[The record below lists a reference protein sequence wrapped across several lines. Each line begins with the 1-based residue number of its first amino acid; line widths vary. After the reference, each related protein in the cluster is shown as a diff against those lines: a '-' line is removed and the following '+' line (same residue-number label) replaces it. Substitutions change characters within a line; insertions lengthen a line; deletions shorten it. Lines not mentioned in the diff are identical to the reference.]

1 MPLLNRSGKG
11 TGSAESGP
19 TPATVILRA
28 DVILLALG
36 FQLVCASPLWAIPS
50 PDLVIN
56 FFASTAQLLG
66 LATVVLGGL
75 AASSRRRHG
84 KTGRRGSPWAF
95 RIVLA
100 LFLVS
105 LAANLLQFS
114 LNLDERNARLTTNL
128 WRSSQE
134 EGKPVGDVN
143 LKSLSFSD
151 QEKHPNGVSTDEI
164 AKITENPDV
173 YNLIDVREPEEAEMG
188 MIRGA
193 WHRRYPDLQADR
205 TGLVKE
211 GKETILLCESGNRS
225 SELVGVFATEK
236 IPCKFMVGGY
246 EKWVAEG
253 RPLHGEQP
261 RTGGEIRDIPD
272 YPNKLTL
279 LDTPE
284 VVALVEKEEAIF
296 VDVRY
301 PGDFALGHLPK
312 ALNLPMRKMK
322 KDELAAGLAAIP
334 RKPVIAPCYDKR
346 SSFFGMVLGLRLHRL
361 GYDFRGRY
369 TVPHEYAVLPKEKE
383 HVAQW
388 KEQQQGK
395 TLLATAAKPL
405 DAALNALDEWT
416 GHLAVAIVLLV
427 IILRLAFL
435 PLTLKSDRDTL
446 IGRKI
451 APRIRELKA
460 KLADDPGRLARAVT
474 TIQRREGM
482 RPGRNAM
489 ASVCQLIVFLLLFNV
504 VNNASKSSDQ
514 GVAWIPSLAS
524 ADPLYILP
532 VLVSVLIVATL
543 LLNAGK
549 KGFWPT
555 TLRIGCGALLLALTV
570 NLPAGDNVYLA
581 SNAFLLLLHSRW
593 SKMRFEQ
600 SETSK
605 PKRRAPQQ
613 ETGGIVPLVTAH
625 TAPGTGNKAVRLGR
639 IMEEGLP
646 VPDGFVI
653 TEAVLGRQKDKLELS
668 KAEHRQ
674 LSKMWRRLQAKN
686 VAVRS
691 SGLNE
696 DGAEKS
702 YAGVFESVLN
712 VPYERLL
719 NALDE
724 VYQSMRTARAAAY
737 GGQGE
742 ERGAIVVQKMV
753 EAEYAG
759 VLFTEHP
766 GSSGAMLLEMVEG
779 LGETL
784 VSGTA
789 TPRTYR
795 FGRVSGQ
802 ALDEIKP
809 PIDMAPL
816 IAMGKQVEAAFGRP
830 QDIEWAYAGGRF
842 YVLQA
847 RDITRSCTEGA
858 GERPFLERER
868 KRLLDLAER
877 SMSCLG
883 ARRAR
888 IEDLKEKPAFA
899 QSEMSELLPRPTP
912 LSLSIM
918 DALWK
923 SGGSTDL
930 ACRSLGIPYTVE
942 EDSVPYL
949 STVFGALYVNRI
961 EERNRLGRAP
971 GVVTAF
977 KLSRQGAEIEAV
989 FKDDFL
995 PPYLE
1000 EIRIRESVDPAR
1012 LRVAELLRLLRQWT
1026 DRFVADTYYHA
1037 ERINL
1042 AADFYVKSA
1051 RIEIEKRGLD
1061 SAALLARIPETVVHR
1076 ALSLLPAIRDGDD
1089 GDAERLF
1096 IETFGHRAPHDYELS
1111 HPRYKESP
1119 ELVAEI
1125 ASRAHA
1131 SSASN
1136 TPVTAKDTLPED
1148 AVLRAAVERA
1158 CRFQAL
1164 KEEAKHH
1171 ALRDLALIRTLAVE
1185 IGTRLELGDG
1195 IFYLT
1200 LDDVLRLSDE
1210 KFLDSALQLI
1220 AERRVA
1226 AESARRVELPAQISI
1241 VELESLEIAEGGRAK
1256 SSRKAEV
1263 LRGTRVSGDREVVGR
1278 ARIVRSPEDMKSF
1291 LQGEI
1296 LVARFTNPAWT
1307 PLFPIAGGIITEVG
1321 GWLSHAAI
1329 VAREYGVTAIVGVNG
1344 ALDSLEDGELLRLC
1358 ADGGV
1363 ERIRRER
1370 RSEDRVQLG
1379 ARAALTRQGELMEAL
1394 VRNLSRTGALI
1405 EVKEELT
1412 AGQGVALQIEPGGPS
1427 VPGEVIRRNAPGS
1440 YAIQF
1445 AKPLS
1450 NLPGAS
1456 NGNGSAGPQKS

>member
-1 MPLLNRSGKG
+1 MPLNRS
-11 TGSAESGP
+11 TGRAARPVPVSLP
-19 TPATVILRA
+19 LILRA
-28 DVILLALG
+28 DVVLVALG
-36 FQLVCASPLWAIPS
+36 FQVFITRPLWAIPS

-84 KTGRRGSPWAF
+84 KTGRKGSPWAF

-151 QEKHPNGVSTDEI
+151 QKKHPRGISTEEI
-164 AKITENPDV
+164 AKITENPEA
-173 YNLIDVREPEEAEMG
+173 YNLIDVREPEEVEMG
-188 MIRGA
+188 NIRGA

-205 TGLVKE
+205 TGLVQE

-225 SELVGVFATEK
+225 SELVGIFATDD
-236 IPCKFMVGGY
+236 IPCRFMVGGY

-253 RPLHGEQP
+253 RPLENEQP
-261 RTGGEIRDIPD
+261 RTGEIRDIPD

-284 VVALVEKEEAIF
+284 VLELIEKEGAVF

-301 PGDFALGHLPK
+301 PGDFDLGHLPK

-322 KDELAAGLAAIP
+322 KDELAQGLAATP
-334 RKPVIAPCYDKR
+334 RKPIIAPCYDRR

-369 TVPHEYAVLPKEKE
+369 TVPHEFSAPVKEKE
-383 HVAQW
+383 HVAKW

-395 TLLATAAKPL
+395 TLFALAAKPL
-405 DAALNALDEWT
+405 DATLNALDEWT

-427 IILRLAFL
+427 IILRVAFL

-446 IGRKI
+446 VQRKI
-451 APRIRELKA
+451 APRIREFKA

-474 TIQRREGM
+474 TIQRREGV

-504 VNNASKSSDQ
+504 VNSASKSSTQ
-514 GVAWIPSLAS
+514 GMAWIPSLAE
-524 ADPLYILP
+524 ADPRYILP

-549 KGFWPT
+549 KGFWLT
-555 TLRIGCGALLLALTV
+555 ALRVGCGALLLAITF

-581 SNAFLLLLHSRW
+581 SNAGLLLLHSRW
-593 SKMRFEQ
+593 SKMRFER
-600 SETSK
+600 SEAS
-605 PKRRAPQQ
+605 KRRKSPALQQ
-613 ETGGIVPLVTAH
+613 ESGGIVPLVTAH
-625 TAPGTGNKAVRLGR
+625 TSLGTGNKAVRLGR

-668 KAEHRQ
+668 KDEHRQ

-737 GGQGE
+737 GGGGE

-766 GSSGAMLLEMVEG
+766 GSSGAMLLEMVDG

-802 ALDEIKP
+802 PLDEIKP

-816 IAMGKQVEAAFGRP
+816 IAMGKQVEEAFGRP
-830 QDIEWAYAGGRF
+830 QDIEWAYAAGRF

-868 KRLLDLAER
+868 RRLLDLAER

-883 ARRAR
+883 ARRGR

-899 QSEMSELLPRPTP
+899 QNEMSELLPRPTP

-930 ACRSLGIPYTVE
+930 ACRSLGIPYLVE

-977 KLSRQGAEIEAV
+977 KLSRQGAEIEGA
-989 FKDDFL
+989 FKEDFL

-1000 EIRIRESVDPAR
+1000 EIRIRESIDPAR
-1012 LRVAELLRLLRQWT
+1012 LRVSELLRLLRQWT
-1026 DRFVADTYYHA
+1026 DRFIADTYYHA

-1042 AADFYVKSA
+1042 AADFYVKA
-1051 RIEIEKRGLD
+1051 AKIEIEKRGLD
-1061 SAALLARIPETVVHR
+1061 PAALLARIPETVVHQ
-1076 ALSLLPAIRDGDD
+1076 ALSLLPAIREGDD

-1111 HPRYKESP
+1111 HPRYRESP

-1125 ASRAHA
+1125 ASRAQA
-1131 SSASN
+1131 SSSSLA
-1136 TPVTAKDTLPED
+1136 PAAGQDALPAD
-1148 AVLRAAVERA
+1148 GVLRAAVERA

-1171 ALRDLALIRTLAVE
+1171 ALRDLALIRTLVVE
-1185 IGTRLELGDG
+1185 IGSRLELGEG
-1195 IFYLT
+1195 IFHLT
-1200 LDDVLRLSDE
+1200 LDDVLRLSDQ

-1220 AERRVA
+1220 AERRAA
-1226 AESARRVELPAQISI
+1226 AESARGVELPAQISI
-1241 VELESLEIAEGGRAK
+1241 MELESFEIAEGGK
-1256 SSRKAEV
+1256 PKAVRRTEA
-1263 LRGTRVSGDREVVGR
+1263 LRGTRVSGDKEVVGR

-1329 VAREYGVTAIVGVNG
+1329 VAREYGVTAIVGVKG
-1344 ALDSLEDGELLRLC
+1344 VLDTLEDGELLRLC

-1370 RSEDRVQLG
+1370 RSEDRVQIS

-1405 EVKEELT
+1405 EVKEELS
-1412 AGQGVALQIEPGGPS
+1412 AGQGVSLQIEPDGPS
-1427 VPGEVIRRNAPGS
+1427 VPAEVIRRNAPGS

-1450 NLPGAS
+1450 SLPPGE
-1456 NGNGSAGPQKS
+1456 GNGSVGTSKS